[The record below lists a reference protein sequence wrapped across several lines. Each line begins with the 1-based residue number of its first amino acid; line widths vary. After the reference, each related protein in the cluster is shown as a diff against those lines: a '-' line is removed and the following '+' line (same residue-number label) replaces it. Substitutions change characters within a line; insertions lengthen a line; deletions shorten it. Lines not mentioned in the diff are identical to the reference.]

1 MAELTRALDV
11 VVRRERAR
19 VLAALVRLC
28 GGLDEAED
36 VFHDAVLAAMRAWG
50 DGLPANPGA
59 WLMTAARNRARDL
72 RRHRA
77 VVAAR
82 APVLAADSADPC
94 DLVDDPELVA
104 DDVLRLLFTCCHPS
118 LGRDSQVALTLKVVA
133 GFSTAQLARA
143 FVTTEDTV
151 SQRVLR
157 ARHELAQRAL
167 PYALSAPEDLP
178 ARAQGVLGVV
188 YAIFTEGHT
197 AQRGELQRVDLQEEA
212 LRLSRLACDLLPD
225 QPDAFGL
232 LALVSFGVA
241 RAPARVDDEG
251 VPVLLPAQD
260 RAAWSRP
267 LVREGLMALR
277 WARAVGAPG
286 AYVLQAE
293 IAAQHIVAP
302 TWEATDWPRLVA
314 LYDALLD
321 REPSPVVALHRAV
334 ALSMR
339 DGPLAG
345 LAALAP
351 LDGALS
357 RHHLFYA
364 VRADLLDR
372 VGRDGLADLRRA
384 HELATNEG
392 ERRLLERR
400 IRQRA
405 RDG

>member
-1 MAELTRALDV
+1 MAELTRALDE

-28 GGLDEAED
+28 CGLDDAED
-36 VFHDAVLAAMRAWG
+36 AFHDAVLAAMRAWG

-59 WLMTAARNRARDL
+59 WLMTAARNRARDV

-82 APVLAADSADPC
+82 APMLARDDIDPR
-94 DLVDDPELVA
+94 DDDPEVVA
-104 DDVLRLLFTCCHPS
+104 DDVLRLLFTCCHPCLS
-118 LGRDSQVALTLKVVA
+118 RENQVALTLKLVA
-133 GFSTAQLARA
+133 GFSTEQLARA

-157 ARHELAQRAL
+157 ARHALAAHPLPDAL
-167 PYALSAPEDLP
+167 GAPEDLP
-178 ARAQGVLGVV
+178 ARARGVLGVV
-188 YAIFTEGHT
+188 HAIFTEGHT
-197 AQRGELQRVDLQEEA
+197 AARGALQRVDLQEEA
-212 LRLSRLACDLLPD
+212 LRLARLTCDLLPD
-225 QPDAFGL
+225 HADAFGL
-232 LALVSFGVA
+232 LALIAFGVA

-260 RAAWSRP
+260 RAAWRRP
-267 LVREGLMALR
+267 RMREGLMALR

-302 TWEATDWPRLVA
+302 TWEATDWPRIVA
-314 LYDALLD
+314 LYDALLELE
-321 REPSPVVALHRAV
+321 RSPVVELHRAV
-334 ALSMR
+334 ARAMR
-339 DGPLAG
+339 DGPQAG
-345 LAALAP
+345 LAALAH
-351 LDGALS
+351 LEGALS
-357 RHHLFYA
+357 HHHLFYA
-364 VRADLLDR
+364 VRADLLHR
-372 VGRDGLADLRRA
+372 AGRDGLPDLRRA
-384 HELATNEG
+384 RELATNDG

-405 RDG
+405 